1 MGSIQKHLPD
11 FAKRWI
17 KKAAYGLYDLTDL
30 VFQGS
35 IDKYDPQTLRVL
47 KQCLREDSNT
57 IDIGAHLGHILRE
70 ILKAAPKGKHLAIEP
85 IPHLYQG
92 LQKKF
97 GHRVKVL
104 DCALS
109 DEKGT
114 AEFNLFVDK
123 PALSGLKKRTDFG
136 NQEVKTFSVQTE
148 RLDDLVSPNTRI
160 DLIKIDVEGAEMI
173 VLQGAKA
180 LLKRDRPIVLF
191 EFSSGGGSNYH
202 TVPEKVYDIFA
213 ESGMQVSVIEYFL
226 KKMQGLSREEF
237 VGQYRKGYNYFFIA
251 YDEKWITR
259 PA

>member
-17 KKAAYGLYDLTDL
+17 KKAAYGLYDLTDRI
-30 VFQGS
+30 FQGS

-47 KQCLREDSNT
+47 RECLKEDSNT

-70 ILKAAPKGKHLAIEP
+70 ILKAAPRGRHLAFEP
-85 IPHLYQG
+85 IPHLYAE
-92 LQKKF
+92 LKKKF
-97 GHRVKVL
+97 GHKVTVL
-104 DCALS
+104 DYALS
-109 DEKGT
+109 NQKGT
-114 AEFNLFVDK
+114 AEFNHFVNK

-136 NQEVKTFSVQTE
+136 NLEVNTFTVQTE
-148 RLDDLVSPNTRI
+148 RLDELVSPDTKI

-173 VLQGAKA
+173 VLEGARA

-191 EFSSGGGSNYH
+191 EFSSGGGANYN
-202 TVPEKVYDIFA
+202 TQPEKVYDIFA

-226 KKMQGLSREEF
+226 KKMQGFSREEF
-237 VGQYRKGYNYFFIA
+237 VGQYQKGYNYFFIA
-251 YDEKWITR
+251 YDEKWLSR

>member
-1 MGSIQKHLPD
+1 MGSLQNNLPD

-30 VFQGS
+30 VFKGS

-47 KQCLREDSNT
+47 EQCLRPDSNT

-70 ILKAAPKGKHLAIEP
+70 ILKAAPQGKHVAIEP
-85 IPHLYQG
+85 IPHLFQG

-97 GHRVKVL
+97 GNRVKVL

-109 DEKGT
+109 DQQGT

-136 NQEVKTFSVQTE
+136 NQEVKTFTVKTE
-148 RLDDLVSPNTRI
+148 RLDDLIPVDQKI

-173 VLQGAKA
+173 VLEGARG

-191 EFSSGGGSNYH
+191 EFSSGGGSMYD

-213 ESGMQVSVIEYFL
+213 DSGMQVSVIEYFL
-226 KKMQGLSREEF
+226 KKMQGFSREEF
-237 VGQYRKGYNYFFIA
+237 AGQYRKGYNYFFIA
-251 YDEKWITR
+251 YDEKWIAR
-259 PA
+259 K